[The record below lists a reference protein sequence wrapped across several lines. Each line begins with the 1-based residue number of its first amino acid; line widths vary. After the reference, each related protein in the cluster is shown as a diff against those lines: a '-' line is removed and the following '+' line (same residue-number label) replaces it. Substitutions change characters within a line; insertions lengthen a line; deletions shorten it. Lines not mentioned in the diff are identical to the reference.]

1 MRADE
6 FHAGA
11 HWAYREKRALGTPA
25 SKVQLVMWVPTKP
38 PSRKAPQVKIR
49 HLDGDLTGMDQAPV
63 ASQLCELDQDSGA
76 DASAQH
82 RGAGHSI
89 RRRTIRVK
97 SR

>member
-25 SKVQLVMWVPTKP
+25 SKVQLVMWVPRKP

-49 HLDGDLTGMDQAPV
+49 HVDGDLTGMEEFVSP
-63 ASQLCELDQDSGA
+63 
-76 DASAQH
+76 
-82 RGAGHSI
+82 
-89 RRRTIRVK
+89 
-97 SR
+97 SRLFCP